1 MCLRIRSVS
10 AGNGWRKE
18 GLEEDDGEVEGRGG
32 RGTARGEV
40 EGEVRMQKGERE
52 EGRMPPNVGD
62 DSRCERNIA
71 GDFSQRYRDLLG
83 MKTIAETAS
92 KQARSCRS

>member
-1 MCLRIRSVS
+1 MGGGKRGSRRMMARLRE
-10 AGNGWRKE
+10 E
-18 GLEEDDGEVEGRGG
+18 GGEGRV
-32 RGTARGEV
+32 GEV

-83 MKTIAETAS
+83 MKTNAETAS